1 MKHIHTTLVLFIC
14 LQAPFFLNA
23 QGEMK
28 AVDGYTPQI
37 GYMVYMLEDLKNK
50 VENQVKDLDQSQ
62 TDFVYDSKA
71 NSIGALG
78 MHLVST
84 EMYYQLQTLGE
95 SNWTEAEQKLL
106 QSAGDLNQESKSKLK
121 GKPITYY
128 LELWDKVRQ
137 QTLKGLKSK
146 DDAWFAENIDE
157 GINNHYVWYHVMQH
171 TANHNGQIASI
182 KNRLPKED

>member
-1 MKHIHTTLVLFIC
+1 MKFIKNTLIVFILYVAPVLT
-14 LQAPFFLNA
+14 NA

-28 AVDGYTPQI
+28 SVEGYTPQI
-37 GYMVYMLEDLKNK
+37 GYMVYMLEDLKSK

-62 TDFVYDSKA
+62 TDFTFDANA
-71 NSIGALG
+71 NSIGALV

-95 SNWTEAEQKLL
+95 GSWTQEEQKLL
-106 QSAGDLNQESKSKLK
+106 QSAGDLNEQTKSKLK
-121 GKPITYY
+121 GKPIKYY
-128 LELWDKVRQ
+128 LELWDRVRQ
-137 QTLKGLKSK
+137 KTLEGLKSK

-182 KNRLPKED
+182 KNRLPQED

>member
-1 MKHIHTTLVLFIC
+1 MKLLKTALILLLIY
-14 LQAPFFLNA
+14 LAPFVLNA

-28 AVDGYTPQI
+28 TIEGYTTQI
-37 GYMVYMLEDLKNK
+37 GYMVYMLEDLKRK

-62 TDFVYDSKA
+62 TDFVYDNKA
-71 NSIGALG
+71 NSIGALV

-95 SNWTEAEQKLL
+95 GSWTEEEKKLL
-106 QSAGDLNQESKSKLK
+106 QSAGDLNQESKSRLK

-171 TANHNGQIASI
+171 SANHNGQIASI
-182 KNRLPKED
+182 KNRLPN